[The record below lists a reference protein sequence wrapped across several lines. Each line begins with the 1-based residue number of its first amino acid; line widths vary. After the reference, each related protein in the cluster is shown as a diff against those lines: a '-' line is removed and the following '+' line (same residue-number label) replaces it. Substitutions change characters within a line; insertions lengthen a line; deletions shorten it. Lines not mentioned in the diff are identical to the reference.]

1 MVEHDP
7 HTHVVHV
14 IVAVNDD
21 VPCGYDRMH
30 LWNLIGDSGIASADP
45 VERLADYLQLSLR
58 CCLPDSV
65 SEVLIP
71 RQSSDNRL
79 GLLSRFLRVPQ
90 VCGCVM
96 PHRVP
101 EPS

>member
-30 LWNLIGDSGIASADP
+30 LWNLIGDSGIASAAP

-58 CCLPDSV
+58 CCLPDPV
-65 SEVLIP
+65 SEL
-71 RQSSDNRL
+71 L
-79 GLLSRFLRVPQ
+79 GCYMAELVRGPPPTPQ
-90 VCGCVM
+90 TTIGSAPC
-96 PHRVP
+96 
-101 EPS
+101 